1 MPQLPRS
8 SFRDSGRRRSLFDSD
23 AIVWVQPCAEP
34 TAGRAN
40 AARVIGAATSVTCE
54 SLPPLNKHNKSGKS
68 REMRVFVDIPCDT

>member
-23 AIVWVQPCAEP
+23 AVVWVQPCAEP

-40 AARVIGAATSVTCE
+40 AARVIGGGNISHTRISSAATQTQQ
-54 SLPPLNKHNKSGKS
+54 KW
-68 REMRVFVDIPCDT
+68 